1 MPQTAAPELLLDVEI
16 ESLQLALVRLAEVTG
31 KSLGAVV
38 KQNTR
43 LIAWNLAH
51 NTQPW
56 GMTLAEKKLG
66 EAAVARDV
74 GKVFISAQ
82 DMYKRLLIEN
92 EKLAKRWYKL
102 VQGGGYAQALRLL
115 QDNSKDPFRNTPVM
129 DLLDPELHQR
139 SRNSSRGRVSRH
151 RPSAILPQGK
161 QIRDYIKNVV
171 QPRVGFAKAG
181 WITAGSQLGNI
192 AKVPAWITRH
202 KGKAPGHAED
212 MSQRKPDPFCTL
224 TNQVDYVSRILPEH
238 AVADALRIQREKM
251 LKHIEHVTTAA
262 LKQTGFTSSTTTAP
276 SEPLPMAA

>member
-31 KSLGAVV
+31 KSLGNVV

-43 LIAWNLAH
+43 LIAWNLSH

-74 GKVFISAQ
+74 GNVFISAQ
-82 DMYKRLLIEN
+82 SMYQRLLIEN
-92 EKLAKRWYKL
+92 EKLARRWYKL

-115 QDNSKDPFRNTPVM
+115 QDFSKDPFRNTPVI
-129 DLLDPELHQR
+129 DQLDPELHQR
-139 SRNSSRGRVSRH
+139 ARNSSRGRVSRH
-151 RPSAILPQGK
+151 RPAAILPQGK
-161 QIRDYIKNVV
+161 QIKEYIKTV
-171 QPRVGFAKAG
+171 QQRVGFAKAG
-181 WITAGSQLGNI
+181 WITAGSQLGAI

-202 KGKAPGHAED
+202 KGAAPGHAED
-212 MSQRKPDPFCTL
+212 MSQRKPDPFCVL
-224 TNQVDYVSRILPEH
+224 TNDVNYVSLILPDH

-251 LKHIEHVTTAA
+251 LKHIEHVTTNA
-262 LKQTGFTSSTTTAP
+262 LKQTGFTSPSTTTP

>member
-74 GKVFISAQ
+74 GNVFISAQ
-82 DMYKRLLIEN
+82 AMYKRLFDED
-92 EKLAKRWYKL
+92 EKLAKQWYKL
-102 VQGGGYAQALRLL
+102 VKGGGYARALRLL
-115 QDNSKDPFRNTPVM
+115 QDQSKDAFRNTPVI
-129 DLLDPELHQR
+129 DQLDPELHQR
-139 SRNSSRGRVSRH
+139 SRTSSRGRVSRH
-151 RPSAILPQGK
+151 RPAAIIPEAK
-161 QIRDYIKNVV
+161 QIRQYIKVV
-171 QPRVGFAKAG
+171 QQRVGFAKAG

-202 KGKAPGHAED
+202 KGNAPGHAD
-212 MSQRKPDPFCTL
+212 DQSKRKPDPFCVL
-224 TNQVDYVSRILPEH
+224 TNDVDYVSRILKDH
-238 AVADALRIQREKM
+238 HVADALRIQREKM
-251 LKHIEHVTTAA
+251 LKHIEHVTTNA
-262 LKQTGFTSSTTTAP
+262 LKQTGFTAATTTAP

>member
-56 GMTLAEKKLG
+56 GMDKAAHLVGKS
-66 EAAVARDV
+66 AVARDI
-74 GKVFISAQ
+74 GKVFLSAQ
-82 DMYKRLLIEN
+82 VLYKQLLE
-92 EKLAKRWYKL
+92 EDKKLAKQWYKIL
-102 VQGGGYAQALRLL
+102 KAGGYPQALRLL
-115 QDNSKDPFRNTPVM
+115 QDNSRNPNRNTPVI
-129 DLLDPELHQR
+129 DQLDPDLHQR
-139 SRNSSRGRVSRH
+139 YRNSRGRVNRH
-151 RPSAILPQGK
+151 RAVAIIPDKK
-161 QIRDYIKNVV
+161 QITRYIT
-171 QPRVGFAKAG
+171 QIQERVGFAKAG
-181 WITAGSQLGNI
+181 WITAGSQLGSI
-192 AKVPAWITRH
+192 AKVPAWITKHR
-202 KGKAPGHAED
+202 GKAPGHAED

-224 TNQVDYVSRILPEH
+224 TNEVNYITSIFSEGY
-238 AVADALRIQREKM
+238 AADAMRIAREKM

-262 LKQTGFTSSTTTAP
+262 LKQTGFTAATTTAP